1 MQTSSVVAVTAGL
14 GGGGLGVGGVMGMG
28 APSYTLQI
36 ILLALTQCE
45 LFRIKKICSLA
56 LCPTLHC
63 TFWFQSGPRQ
73 HFKTLPS
80 IKLWKCEKWRR

>member
-45 LFRIKKICSLA
+45 LFRILNKICRLQTTELPASGHWQIVGNSELRLA
-56 LCPTLHC
+56 
-63 TFWFQSGPRQ
+63 
-73 HFKTLPS
+73 
-80 IKLWKCEKWRR
+80 I

>member
-36 ILLALTQCE
+36 ILLALYSM
-45 LFRIKKICSLA
+45 R
-56 LCPTLHC
+56 
-63 TFWFQSGPRQ
+63 TFP
-73 HFKTLPS
+73 H
-80 IKLWKCEKWRR
+80 